1 MAFKMCSLMGWN
13 KVFKNKIKITSEKK
27 AFLYINRH
35 KRQLW
40 NEQGKHRNNNSPK
53 SHGVIL
59 YWILGIS
66 DTFCLLSCITA

>member
-40 NEQGKHRNNNSPK
+40 NEQGKHRNNNSPN
-53 SHGVIL
+53 HMVLYYIGYWEFQIL
-59 YWILGIS
+59 FA
-66 DTFCLLSCITA
+66 FCLA